1 MLFRLLFEF
10 EFAVVDDAVDGV
22 TAFGAVDDEAV
33 DDVVVDDVVVFGAV
47 DEAVD
52 GVVVDDVVVDDFFFV
67 FVVMSSASV
76 VLDAEPDTEDG
87 ADIVAEPLSL
97 IDAPMDAPAPMDPPP
112 PPPPAAK
119 AGASISALASTV
131 VLSKAR
137 VFNVACIVSL
147 SRFLPS

>member
-22 TAFGAVDDEAV
+22 AAFGAVDDEAV
-33 DDVVVDDVVVFGAV
+33 DDVVVDDVAVFGAV

-76 VLDAEPDTEDG
+76 VLDAEPETEDG

-97 IDAPMDAPAPMDPPP
+97 VDAPMDAPAPMDPPP
-112 PPPPAAK
+112 PPPAAK
-119 AGASISALASTV
+119 AGASISALTSTV
-131 VLSKAR
+131 VLSKVR
-137 VFNVACIVSL
+137 VFNVACIVLL